1 MRSYEYIIAEL
12 IQWLQVEGKDAT
24 AHDVE
29 LKIKELKEN
38 YGVA

>member
-1 MRSYEYIIAEL
+1 MKSYEYILSEL
-12 IQWLQVEGKDAT
+12 EDWLQSDGNTAT